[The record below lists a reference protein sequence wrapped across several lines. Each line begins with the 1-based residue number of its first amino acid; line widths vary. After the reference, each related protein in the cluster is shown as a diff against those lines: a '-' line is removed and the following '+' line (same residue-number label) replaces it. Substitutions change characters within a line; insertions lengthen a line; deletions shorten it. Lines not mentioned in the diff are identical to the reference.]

1 MLKPNKDLAIK
12 AAINLTPQYA
22 DLLRDLQRGNGR
34 AFFSAEIANIRKK
47 LGDYVLVYDDERKIG
62 RALFLAMMGED
73 GFKEFTAEINNT
85 TPSEQQ
91 EFVDGVASPDNEF
104 VKAFS
109 SFEIP
114 KTPSEWKAARE
125 ANAQLPEDERKEL
138 EKRGAILWCFL
149 FSSFFNVLA
158 LMVHGSRMTTLVPQA
173 IAGDD
178 EAFLKAIQIDRM
190 LFTHYPYFRDRK
202 FTAQD
207 EGDVAFLEQLAYRE
221 TNPPLRG
228 KVTYPALYMLFGILD
243 SFQILSDLKHREILD
258 ICDEAGL
265 DRYQNR
271 IEDVGYLTKRLGDY
285 RDWQKFNGMSM
296 HLNLT

>member
-22 DLLRDLQRGNGR
+22 DLLRELQRGNGR

-47 LGDYVLVYDDERKIG
+47 LGDYVLVYDDERKIS
-62 RALFLAMMGED
+62 RALFLATMGEN
-73 GFKEFTAEINNT
+73 GFKEFTAEIDNS

-91 EFVDGVASPDNEF
+91 EFIDGMASPDNDF

-114 KTPSEWKAARE
+114 QTPSEWKASRE
-125 ANAQLPEDERKEL
+125 AADQLPEDERKEL
-138 EKRGAILWCFL
+138 EKRGATFWCFL
-149 FSSFFNVLA
+149 FSTFFNTLA
-158 LMVHGSRMTTLVPQA
+158 LMVHGSKMTTLVPQA

-178 EAFLKAIQIDRM
+178 AAFLKAIQIDRM
-190 LFTHYPYFRDRK
+190 LLTHYPYFRDRK
-202 FTAQD
+202 FRAQD
-207 EGDVAFLEQLAYRE
+207 QGDADFLALISYRE

-228 KVTYPALYMLFGILD
+228 RVQYPALYILFGILD
-243 SFQILSDLKHREILD
+243 SFRILSDLKHKEILD

-271 IEDVGYLTKRLGDY
+271 IEDVGYLSKRLVDY
-285 RDWQKFNGMSM
+285 RKWQKFNEMST
-296 HLNLT
+296 H